1 MTEKRRVT
9 AVIPCNDIAASEAFY
24 GLLGFR
30 RDPDGVDY
38 GDYIILSDDGG
49 ADIHLTKAAEDWL
62 VPGKSPFGIY
72 FYANDV
78 EEIAKRL
85 DGKWK
90 LLHPPM
96 KQSWGMFEF
105 ALSDP
110 DEHLVR
116 VGRAI
121 G

>member
-1 MTEKRRVT
+1 MAETRRVT
-9 AVIPCNDIAASEAFY
+9 AVIPCNDLAASEAFY

-62 VPGKSPFGIY
+62 VPGKSPFGVY
-72 FYANDV
+72 FYAEDV

-85 DGKWK
+85 EGKWK

-96 KQSWGMFEF
+96 KQPWGMFEF

-121 G
+121 R